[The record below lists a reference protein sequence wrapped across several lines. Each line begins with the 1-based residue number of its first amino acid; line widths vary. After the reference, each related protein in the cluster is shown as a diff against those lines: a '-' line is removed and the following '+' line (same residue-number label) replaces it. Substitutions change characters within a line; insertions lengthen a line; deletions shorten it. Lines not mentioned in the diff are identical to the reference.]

1 MVYGY
6 KKKSVNKS
14 GAVFGIFVALAL
26 TIASPVYL
34 VVLAAFFFSRLVI
47 SLCKIH

>member
-14 GAVFGIFVALAL
+14 GAVFGIVVAIAL
-26 TIASPVYL
+26 SIASPVYL
-34 VVLAAFFFSRLVI
+34 VVLAAFFFSRYML
-47 SLCKIH
+47 L